1 MQLPIQ
7 PKPTH
12 QVKPQLNKAN
22 LSNGSIGICSR
33 MIFSGKLQMAEV
45 VVGKLGWCCITLV
58 LAPY

>member
-12 QVKPQLNKAN
+12 QVKPQLNMAN
-22 LSNGSIGICSR
+22 LSNGSIGIYSR

-45 VVGKLGWCCITLV
+45 VVGNWDGV
-58 LAPY
+58 ASR